1 MVQKKEVEEKKRKY
15 TKRSEDK
22 KYIYIHEADYNKQTV
37 AVPGLNFSQIISL
50 LGLLAL
56 LGAAWVD
63 LSVKLERIDV
73 KYDQKTEFLE
83 KGRVANVKSI
93 EQNRTENKQ
102 EHQLML
108 DKLDLL
114 LQRRKN

>member
-1 MVQKKEVEEKKRKY
+1 MTQKKEIQ
-15 TKRSEDK
+15 EDK
-22 KYIYIHEADYNKQTV
+22 KKYIKKPQGSRYIYVHDEDFNKQAV
-37 AVPGLNFSQIISL
+37 AVPGLNFSQIVSL

-83 KGRVANVKSI
+83 KGRVSNVKSI
-93 EQNRTENKQ
+93 EQNRVENKD
-102 EHQLML
+102 EHKQML
-108 DKLDLL
+108 DKLDIL